1 MTDISKEI
9 GIILRIHGKESNP
22 KNRSIPRTY
31 RTLPRPI
38 TSPYDIVNTFNNYF
52 ASIAETMKKSIKNIH
67 INIFQTIFQM
77 KLVVQY
83 FCNLPIRKK

>member
-1 MTDISKEI
+1 MERNQ
-9 GIILRIHGKESNP
+9 ILKTVASHVPTVHSLDHGDT
-22 KNRSIPRTY
+22 R
-31 RTLPRPI
+31 

-67 INIFQTIFQM
+67 INIFQAIFQM